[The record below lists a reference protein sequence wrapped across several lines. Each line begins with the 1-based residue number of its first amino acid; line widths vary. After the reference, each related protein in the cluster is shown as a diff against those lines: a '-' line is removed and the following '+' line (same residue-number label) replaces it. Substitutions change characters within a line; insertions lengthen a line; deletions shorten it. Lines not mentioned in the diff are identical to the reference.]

1 MAPEIE
7 LPADFAAMIESQA
20 EVHGLSVEA
29 FLRLLLEERESNARR
44 AKLSPAE
51 KSRLWREW
59 AASHHSDTPPLSDE
73 AISRE
78 SIYGERG

>member
-1 MAPEIE
+1 MAPELE
-7 LPADFAAMIESQA
+7 LPVDFAAMIESQA
-20 EVHGLSVEA
+20 EARGLSVEG
-29 FLRLLLEERESNARR
+29 FLHLLLEERESKAQR

-59 AASHHSDTPPLSDE
+59 AASHRDTTPLSDE